1 MSHKKKPMQ
10 SPKKRVVP
18 TKPEPITTVDGLIE
32 HIRKTGK
39 TYGLFDS
46 ECGWDIWSN
55 GKSYFVALRNRD
67 KISQRKT
74 FSSEKAAV
82 DYLRSKLKF

>member
-10 SPKKRVVP
+10 SPQKRGVP
-18 TKPEPITTVDGLIE
+18 TKPEPITTVDELIR
-32 HIRKTGK
+32 HGNKTGN
-39 TYGLFDS
+39 YCGLFDG
-46 ECGWDIWSN
+46 ECGWQIWQK
-55 GKSYFVALRNRD
+55 GDRFYAALRNRD

-82 DYLRSKLKF
+82 DYIRSKSKG